1 MVTKHRLIGVS
12 KTTHATHDTENIVVG
27 GIDTNLGSLGAL
39 NGSVGEN
46 KLKGSIV
53 NAGEVARSAWLMLFG
68 PQGKGVNVDTSVGSA
83 GVVLEGLNK
92 VEVSALTLR
101 EAILAVK
108 LELSGDDGVH
118 TPAVKGERSLGKNE
132 SAGIRYTRVLKA
144 RSLIGIR
151 SKVGLVVAMTVS
163 KNGRN
168 LALLPPVSIGDID
181 STSLVKETRTIDEG
195 ASSLGNSIVST
206 KSMDSVGK
214 SIDGISVVKGLSTEK
229 PVKKLVAV
237 ERRTVVNV
245 LIGLDNPDELLNG
258 VVKVELDLVGR
269 RADRLVTSELKLLD
283 KILMGVLSHAPALIS
298 VEEDVV
304 NIERGSDQRLV
315 VSGVDAATVGGVID
329 TAAERADGPQALIN
343 GANIE
348 VNFDLVILKGDEG
361 ESKTRVTAIP
371 ELKGDIEGSLG
382 ESIAGSANL
391 TRSVSLA
398 RTIDGIERGI
408 GDKGQLGGVADH
420 GKVTGLLIN
429 GESKVVPDVHPVTI
443 LAINALTTDLNL
455 NLRNQLLTGEIEPTG
470 INTVLR
476 SAFHRLV
483 NLGESNLKVSAV
495 SQITITRNGAG
506 YTTTEIGLSVKSL
519 LNRLHSKVGV
529 TFVRYL
535 PKGDLRV
542 TSEIDV
548 LGAVSYKLHKTSC
561 HFCIL

>member
-1 MVTKHRLIGVS
+1 
-12 KTTHATHDTENIVVG
+12 
-27 GIDTNLGSLGAL
+27 
-39 NGSVGEN
+39 
-46 KLKGSIV
+46 
-53 NAGEVARSAWLMLFG
+53 
-68 PQGKGVNVDTSVGSA
+68 
-83 GVVLEGLNK
+83 
-92 VEVSALTLR
+92 
-101 EAILAVK
+101 
-108 LELSGDDGVH
+108 
-118 TPAVKGERSLGKNE
+118 
-132 SAGIRYTRVLKA
+132 
-144 RSLIGIR
+144 
-151 SKVGLVVAMTVS
+151 
-163 KNGRN
+163 
-168 LALLPPVSIGDID
+168 
-181 STSLVKETRTIDEG
+181 
-195 ASSLGNSIVST
+195 VST
-206 KSMDSVGK
+206 KSVDSVGK
-214 SIDGISVVKGLSTEK
+214 SIDGISVVKGLSTEE
-229 PVKKLVAV
+229 PIQKLVAV

-315 VSGVDAATVGGVID
+315 VGSVDATTGRRTHNVGG
-329 TAAERADGPQALIN
+329 AAERADGPQALID

-361 ESKTRVTAIP
+361 ESKTGVTAIP
-371 ELKGDIEGSLG
+371 KLEGDIESSLG
-382 ESIAGSANL
+382 KSIAGSANL
-391 TRSVSLA
+391 TGSVSLA

-408 GDKGQLGGVADH
+408 GDKSQLGGVADH
-420 GKVTGLLIN
+420 GKVTVLLIKR
-429 GESKVVPDVHPVTI
+429 ESKVVPDMHPVTI
-443 LAINALTTDLNL
+443 LAINALTTDLDL
-455 NLRNQLLTGEIEPTG
+455 NLGDKLLTGEIEPTG
-470 INTVLR
+470 INTILVGAL
-476 SAFHRLV
+476 HRLV

>member
-1 MVTKHRLIGVS
+1 
-12 KTTHATHDTENIVVG
+12 
-27 GIDTNLGSLGAL
+27 
-39 NGSVGEN
+39 
-46 KLKGSIV
+46 
-53 NAGEVARSAWLMLFG
+53 
-68 PQGKGVNVDTSVGSA
+68 
-83 GVVLEGLNK
+83 
-92 VEVSALTLR
+92 
-101 EAILAVK
+101 
-108 LELSGDDGVH
+108 
-118 TPAVKGERSLGKNE
+118 
-132 SAGIRYTRVLKA
+132 
-144 RSLIGIR
+144 
-151 SKVGLVVAMTVS
+151 
-163 KNGRN
+163 
-168 LALLPPVSIGDID
+168 
-181 STSLVKETRTIDEG
+181 
-195 ASSLGNSIVST
+195 
-206 KSMDSVGK
+206 MDSVGK
-214 SIDGISVVKGLSTEK
+214 SIDGISVVKGLSTEE

-237 ERRTVVNV
+237 ERRAVVNV
-245 LIGLDNPDELLNG
+245 LVGLDNPDELLNG

-269 RADRLVTSELKLLD
+269 RADRLITSELKLLN
-283 KILMGVLSHAPALIS
+283 KILVGVLSHAPALIS

-315 VSGVDAATVGGVID
+315 VGGVDAATVGGVVD
-329 TAAERADGPQALIN
+329 TAAERADGPQALID
-343 GANIE
+343 GTNIE

-361 ESKTRVTAIP
+361 ESKTGVTAIP
-371 ELKGDIEGSLG
+371 ELEGNIEGSLG

-398 RTIDGIERGI
+398 RTINGVERGI
-408 GDKGQLGGVADH
+408 GDEGQLGGVSNH

-429 GESKVVPDVHPVTI
+429 RESKVVPDVHPVTI

-455 NLRNQLLTGEIEPTG
+455 NLGDELLTGEIEPTG
-470 INTVLR
+470 INTVLG
-476 SAFHRLV
+476 SALHRLV

-495 SQITITRNGAG
+495 SQITITRNSAG